1 MNQSRINLLA
11 VDEYQSRYFGYKKI
25 GFLGYIMPVKMLKKY
40 VQEKFFEQPERNQ
53 HAFTRMLEVNKR
65 RRKRLVKLAR

>member
-1 MNQSRINLLA
+1 MNQARINLLA

-40 VQEKFFEQPERNQ
+40 VQEKFFEQSPKP
-53 HAFTRMLEVNKR
+53 TRFY
-65 RRKRLVKLAR
+65 